1 MEALL
6 AEIRKALADVEGAK
20 EGGAQKKREGG
31 RGKVERLV
39 APQWQI

>member
-6 AEIRKALADVEGAK
+6 GEIRKALADVEGGNK
-20 EGGAQKKREGG
+20 GGAQKGREGE
-31 RGKVERLV
+31 GKVERLK